1 MYYYWLVLLSKFDKN
16 WGENMELSPKG
27 INIQNIEPCYKLI
40 NELDLDIVQY
50 NFDVIIE
57 KCYRKLWS
65 NNRKKYGI
73 C

>member
-1 MYYYWLVLLSKFDKN
+1 
-16 WGENMELSPKG
+16 MELSPKG

-57 KCYRKLWS
+57 KCYRKL
-65 NNRKKYGI
+65 
-73 C
+73 

>member
-57 KCYRKLWS
+57 ICYRKLWS
-65 NNRKKYGI
+65 NYRKKYGI